1 MEALYYDP
9 RIQKRVEAIE
19 LLNDWG
25 YRIVEITGTL
35 YIVEEFIPAGE
46 DGATVTEL
54 VGQNVSKWIHNQT
67 QTTGLTKQAK
77 IQIQQELSVLPLR
90 RRKFS
95 ANINWYEYISTS
107 AHNA

>member
-54 VGQNVSKWIHNQT
+54 VGQNVTKWIHNQT
-67 QTTGLTKQAK
+67 QTTGLTKQ
-77 IQIQQELSVLPLR
+77 QQGQLQQMLNELSIR
-90 RRKFS
+90 RRRFS
-95 ANINWYEYISTS
+95 SNTTWYEYLSAS
-107 AHNA
+107 AHNV